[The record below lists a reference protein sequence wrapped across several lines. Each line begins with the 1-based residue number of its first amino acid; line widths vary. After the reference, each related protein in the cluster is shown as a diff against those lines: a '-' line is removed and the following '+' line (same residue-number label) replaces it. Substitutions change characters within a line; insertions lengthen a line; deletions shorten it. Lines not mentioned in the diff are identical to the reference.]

1 MGARTNQSGTAGG
14 SCSSVE
20 DDRGGLD
27 QEDLKPSSETRSA
40 LIGEVVQEEATTTP
54 GKIPFGWARVKLE
67 PDC

>member
-1 MGARTNQSGTAGG
+1 
-14 SCSSVE
+14 VE

-40 LIGEVVQEEATTTP
+40 LIGEVVQEEATTTS
-54 GKIPFGWARVKLE
+54 GETPFGWARVKLE